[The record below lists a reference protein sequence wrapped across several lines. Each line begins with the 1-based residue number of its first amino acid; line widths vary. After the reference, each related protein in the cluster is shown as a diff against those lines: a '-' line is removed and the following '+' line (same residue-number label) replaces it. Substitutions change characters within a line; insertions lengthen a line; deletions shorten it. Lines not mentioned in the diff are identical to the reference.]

1 MGYVYTGRQTVNN
14 TFRLDGHSP
23 LDRRTVLGSIS
34 DVYINHNN
42 PNACELFLNAYAGM
56 LISTFD
62 ENGNVILISLKDHTP
77 YTQDNKTIT
86 KIDVTAENFEDYWN
100 VIGQFTEDK
109 IQNIID
115 PSINKIED
123 YVGSDDN
130 ITNTGNA
137 GGITVTPS
145 KDADSVGYSY
155 GLAINV
161 DDDTIKL
168 VNNALAVG
176 QYKIEKADTA
186 SDGFLASYKLKYKAP
201 GSSSWVDV
209 SGGNLIDIPKDFVLK
224 SVHICKAS
232 YDSASGEYTESSTPA
247 DAGWAA
253 DTNDVYFHFEWMTVD
268 SETTTTET
276 FLKVADVIAA
286 DIVSINT
293 SIVKLE
299 ASVGI
304 LKSNIDA
311 SYVEI
316 NNHIDASLNTLVSN
330 MNTSFGDMQSRIN
343 ASYDTLSTHINASYV
358 EVNNHINA
366 SYNAVN
372 QHIDASY
379 VAVTNKMDASHNAM
393 VASINASHNAMV
405 ESINASYIEVN
416 QHIDAS
422 IDSLDNKIN
431 SLTLDVSANLKFD
444 GGDMPDTNAMITKHG
459 NLSIKTVA
467 QLEEMTLSEIIKAI
481 LFEVAVPT
489 KTVNEALTVSWN
501 TNSAFKNTVDV
512 GHPFPVAN
520 TDFNYTYTSETWNW
534 KASDGV
540 TVGSPK
546 TLSKVESGNFVWKHS
561 TTNNTSG
568 TISTDWSGK
577 TAEFGTNGYFFV
589 TVNRTANQYAVDSQ
603 GRTKNDN
610 GVYYK
615 EPVSG
620 EKNTTGTFLSFTAS
634 TKMYTN
640 ANNIK
645 TDVTSAWSARNT
657 SPGAYKGANDKSTV
671 SGFLTTTTT
680 NTTLYLQW
688 PQIIDK
694 SGNPCYLYVPTT
706 HSVVSCKGANPT
718 ATNTFDVTGF
728 TVTEVGTDTINNS
741 YQDVSYKKYAIGWE
755 GDKGIL
761 TLQVVIKKV

>member
-115 PSINKIED
+115 PSINKLED

-145 KDADSVGYSY
+145 KDSGSVGYSY
-155 GLAINV
+155 GLAVNV
-161 DDDTIKL
+161 DDNTIKL

-176 QYKIEKADTA
+176 QYKIEKAGTA
-186 SDGFLASYKLKYKAP
+186 TDGFLASYKLKYKAP

-209 SGGNLIDIPKDFVLK
+209 SGGNMIDIPKDFVLK

-232 YDSASGEYTESSTPA
+232 YDSASGKYTESSTPA

-268 SETTTTET
+268 SGTTTTET
-276 FLKVADVIAA
+276 FLRVADVIAA

-293 SIVKLE
+293 SIAKLE
-299 ASVGI
+299 TSVGI
-304 LKSNIDA
+304 LKSNINS

-316 NNHIDASLNTLVSN
+316 NNRIDASLNTLVRN
-330 MNTSFGDMQSRIN
+330 VNTSLGDMQSRIN
-343 ASYDTLSTHINASYV
+343 ASYDSLSTHINASYV
-358 EVNNHINA
+358 AVNNHINA

-379 VAVTNKMDASHNAM
+379 VALTNKMDASHNAM
-393 VASINASHNAMV
+393 VS
-405 ESINASYIEVN
+405 SINASYIEVN

-422 IDSLDNKIN
+422 IDSLDDKIN

-481 LFEVAVPT
+481 LFEVAIPY
-489 KTVNEALTVSWN
+489 KTVDESLKVSWN
-501 TNSAFKNTVDV
+501 ANSAFKNTVDV

-520 TDFNYTYTSETWNW
+520 TDFTYTYISETWNW

-546 TLSKVESGNFVWKHS
+546 TLSKVETGDFIWKHS

-568 TISTDWSGK
+568 TISTNWSGK
-577 TAEFGTNGYFFV
+577 TAAFGTNGYFFV

-620 EKNTTGTFLSFTAS
+620 EKNAATPFLSFTAS
-634 TKMYTN
+634 NRVYWNANKYYATN
-640 ANNIK
+640 AG
-645 TDVTSAWSARNT
+645 TTAWNARNT
-657 SPGAYKGANDKSTV
+657 SPGTYAGDAVQTKSTFLLPI
-671 SGFLTTTTT
+671 SGTYNF
-680 NTTLYLQW
+680 YLQW
-688 PQIIDK
+688 PSERQH
-694 SGNPCYLYVPTT
+694 CYLYVPKT
-706 HSVVSCKGANPT
+706 HLLNSCNGANPT
-718 ATNTFDVTGF
+718 VEAFDIPF
-728 TVTEVGTDTINNS
+728 DFEVVDSTIKINNG
-741 YQDVSYKKYAIGWE
+741 YVDIDYNKYEITSRGAA
-755 GDKGIL
+755 GIA
-761 TLQVVIKKV
+761 TLKIEIKLG